1 MIDSQEDSMGIF
13 DNLFDKLFSTKICT
27 LRFKFDSN
35 FETNS
40 TVSVDEDGKR
50 DEGHLAW
57 VWVLYYAKILYV
69 LGSNPVSNGL
79 KNDLEKWAEPLV
91 VNELSLIIFRE
102 EMNLFLDGELKLTS
116 TPVTIGHDEY
126 LLEVFRKQGDKNDWP
141 YIRTFQSS
149 GEYQNRLAYT
159 VIVLGQYF
167 INKNKRFVSE
177 MALAVLSMRKYY
189 KENLPFTDIKS
200 TIKAPAFAIEEYIKI
215 SDEKNKIFD
224 EFFKEWEDI

>member
-1 MIDSQEDSMGIF
+1 VQDSG
-13 DNLFDKLFSTKICT
+13 DKLFSTKICT
-27 LRFKFDSN
+27 LRFKFDSK
-35 FETNS
+35 FEINS
-40 TVSVDEDGKR
+40 TVSVDEDGKI
-50 DEGHLAW
+50 DEGHLTW
-57 VWVLYYAKILYV
+57 VWILYYAKILYV
-69 LGSNPVSNGL
+69 LGSNPISNGL
-79 KNDLEKWAEPLV
+79 KNDLEKWAESLVADALPLLKFS
-91 VNELSLIIFRE
+91 EEFII
-102 EMNLFLDGELKLTS
+102 LDGELKLTS
-116 TPVTIGHDEY
+116 KPVTIGQDEY

-224 EFFKEWEDI
+224 EFLKEWEDI